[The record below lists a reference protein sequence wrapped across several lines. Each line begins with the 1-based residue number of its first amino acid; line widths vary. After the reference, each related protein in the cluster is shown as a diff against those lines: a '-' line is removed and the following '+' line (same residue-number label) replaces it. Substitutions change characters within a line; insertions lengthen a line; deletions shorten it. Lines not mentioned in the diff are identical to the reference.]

1 MRILLQTLIISIFLI
16 SCSNSKLDQKK
27 NINNKYYD
35 LAYQFLDSGRNDSS
49 FYYFNKARE
58 LFLISGD
65 SLRISNCLINMGNI
79 QFDQGDFFG
88 AQETVLSA
96 LNYLDVK
103 KQGEHQLLS
112 LAYNTIA
119 NATDELNQ
127 FDDAIRYY
135 TLAIRFCI
143 DPVFQIKYRNNLSVC
158 LRRARKFKESIRIS
172 EQNLLVPELGTKDY
186 ARILNNLA
194 QAKWLKSPDF
204 DPLPDYWKALNLRL
218 KIRDLLGLHS
228 SYSSLSNFYLNTNR
242 DSALYYVQKQYNLAK
257 RLNNPYDQLN
267 VLRNILLLDPDQ
279 EKVYFRQFVNL
290 NDSLQ
295 DARTVAKNQFALI
308 RYESEKNKLQSLKLE
323 KENEEKESRLL
334 IQRIITTA
342 TILLLLFAV
351 GGGIFWYKKRKQRLE
366 LEAQNKIKENQL
378 HLSKKIHDVVA
389 NGIYRV
395 MTEIEYKEDIDR
407 EGVLDKLDDMYQKSR
422 DISHDVEEQT
432 VAEVSYSEKLADL
445 LKSFASDH
453 RRVLIAGNEPDLWT
467 RLNKRAKEEVSHVL
481 QELMVNMKKHSQ
493 ADQVVIRFENQGN
506 QLEIFYK
513 DNGIGLADSK
523 TYGKGLSNMV
533 SRIEGI
539 GGEIIFV
546 KEEGKGLSVKIN
558 IPIL

>member
-1 MRILLQTLIISIFLI
+1 MYKILIFCLLLLSFTV
-16 SCSNSKLDQKK
+16 SCTDVKHKEAEKILNE
-27 NINNKYYD
+27 NEYYD
-35 LAYQFLDSGRNDSS
+35 KAFFLWENGRSDST
-49 FYYFNKARE
+49 FYYFNKAKEKYLQYKNSVYVAR
-58 LFLISGD
+58 
-65 SLRISNCLINMGNI
+65 CLIYMATI
-79 QFDQGDFFG
+79 QYDSGDFFG
-88 AQETVLSA
+88 AQETAVEA
-96 LNYLDVK
+96 IKYLDPK
-103 KQGEHQLLS
+103 DKNQQAILS
-112 LAYNTIA
+112 HTYNTIA
-119 NATDELNQ
+119 NATDEMQQ
-127 FDDAIRYY
+127 FDQAIPYY
-135 TLAIRFCI
+135 RLAIQYSI
-143 DPVFQIKYRNNLSVC
+143 DHDNILLYKNNLAVC
-158 LRRARKFKESIRIS
+158 LRNVKRYDESIKLYDDI
-172 EQNLLVPELGTKDY
+172 LTKTPKGTTAY
-186 ARILNNLA
+186 AKFLNNLA
-194 QAKWLKSPDF
+194 KTKWASSHSYNPILV
-204 DPLPDYWKALNLRL
+204 YHIALNIRL
-218 KIRDLLGLHS
+218 KENDLWGQNS
-228 SYSSLSNFYLNTNR
+228 SYATLSKYYEGRDMDSSIYYLS
-242 DSALYYVQKQYNLAK
+242 KQYEIAK
-257 RLNNPYDQLN
+257 KIKSADDQLN
-267 VLRNILLLDPDQ
+267 ALRGLVQMNPIYSERYLSTYLS
-279 EKVYFRQFVNL
+279 L

-295 DARTVAKNQFALI
+295 TARTAAKNQFALI
-308 RYESEKNKLQSLKLE
+308 RYESEKSKAQNLVLE
-323 KENEEKESRLL
+323 KENEKKESHLV
-334 IQRIITTA
+334 IQRIGIGF
-342 TILLLLFAV
+342 LLFLIV
-351 GGGIFWYKKRKQRLE
+351 LGIFWYKKRKQRLE
-366 LEAQNKIKENQL
+366 LEAQNKIKQNQL

-546 KEEGKGLSVKIN
+546 KEERKGLSVKIN

>member
-1 MRILLQTLIISIFLI
+1 MHKISIILFLLFGFLFSCSKVEQERSIPSLKTNAYYEKAILLLNAGKI
-16 SCSNSKLDQKK
+16 
-27 NINNKYYD
+27 
-35 LAYQFLDSGRNDSS
+35 DSS
-49 FYYFNKARE
+49 FLYFEKAKQQ
-58 LFLISGD
+58 FLLVKD
-65 SLRISNCLINMGNI
+65 SFNVARSLINMGIN
-79 QFDQGDFFG
+79 QYEGGDFFG
-88 AQETVLSA
+88 AQETSLEA
-96 LNYLDVK
+96 TKYLDSK
-103 KQGEHQLLS
+103 N
-112 LAYNTIA
+112 LAHHYVLCYLYNTIGNSA
-119 NATDELNQ
+119 DEMQ
-127 FDDAIRYY
+127 QYDQAISYY
-135 TLAIRFCI
+135 KLAIQYSTNEASNLLC
-143 DPVFQIKYRNNLSVC
+143 KNNLAVC
-158 LRRARKFKESIRIS
+158 LRNVKRYDESIKLS
-172 EQNLLVPELGTKDY
+172 EEILVKAPKGSSDY
-186 ARILNNLA
+186 AKFLNNLA
-194 QAKWLKSPDF
+194 KTQWASSHSYNPI
-204 DPLPDYWKALNLRL
+204 PAYHTALNIRL
-218 KIRDLLGLHS
+218 KENDLWGQNS
-228 SYSSLSNFYLNTNR
+228 SYATLSKYYEGRDMDSSIYYLS
-242 DSALYYVQKQYNLAK
+242 KQYEIAK
-257 RLNNPYDQLN
+257 KIKSADDQLN
-267 VLRNILLLDPDQ
+267 ALRGLVQINLIYSQRYLKTYLT
-279 EKVYFRQFVNL
+279 L

-295 DARTVAKNQFALI
+295 NARTLAKNQFALI
-308 RYESEKNKLQSLKLE
+308 RYESEKSKAQNLVLE
-323 KENEEKESRLL
+323 KENEKKESHLL
-334 IQRIITTA
+334 IQRIGIGF
-342 TILLLLFAV
+342 LLFSIV
-351 GGGIFWYKKRKQRLE
+351 LGVFWYKKRKQRLE
-366 LEAQNKIKENQL
+366 LEAQNKIKQNQL

-432 VAEVSYSEKLADL
+432 VTEASYSEKLSDL

-467 RLNKRAKEEVSHVL
+467 RLNKRTKEEVSHVL